1 MENRQPASTGTC
13 LIAGCGYTGVRL
25 ARRLVARGP
34 VLALVRSPTSAAALT
49 AELAYADLQAQALAR
64 ALDLDAPGA
73 FEVPRDLESVLYLA
87 PPPGHGEGDPRF
99 QRFLAGLGGARP
111 KVLVYLSTTGVYGDA
126 QGRAVDEATP
136 PVPGDAAGRRRLA
149 AEQAAFAW
157 GAERGV
163 RSVALRVAGI
173 YGPGRLPLERLRSGE
188 PVLRPED
195 SGPGNRIQVEDL
207 VAACLAALDRP
218 VAGPVNVTDGDPRS
232 IGAFLE
238 LVARLAGLPAPRRVT
253 LEEARRE
260 LSPGMLAFLLASRR
274 VLNRRLVEN
283 LGVTLRY
290 ADPEAGVRESLRQM
304 GLISTAAR

>member
-1 MENRQPASTGTC
+1 MENRPPASTGTC
-13 LIAGCGYTGVRL
+13 LIAGCGYTGARL

-34 VLALVRSPTSAAALT
+34 VLALVRSPASAAALT
-49 AELAYADLQAQALAR
+49 AELKSAGLQAQ

-73 FEVPRDLESVLYLA
+73 FEAPPDLESVLYLA

-111 KVLVYLSTTGVYGDA
+111 RVLVYLSTTGVYGDA
-126 QGRAVDEATP
+126 QGGVVDEATP
-136 PVPGDAAGRRRLA
+136 PAPGDVAGRRRLA

-157 GAERGV
+157 AAERGV
-163 RSVALRVAGI
+163 RCVALRVAGI

-207 VAACLAALDRP
+207 VAACLAALDRS
-218 VAGPVNVTDGDPRS
+218 VTGAVNVADGDHRS

-238 LVARLAGLPAPRRVT
+238 LVARLAELPAPRRVA
-253 LEEARRE
+253 LAEARRE
-260 LSPGMLAFLLASRR
+260 LSPGMLAFLRASRK
-274 VLNRRLVEN
+274 VLNRRLVED
-283 LGVTLRY
+283 LGVALRY
-290 ADPEAGVRESLRQM
+290 ADPEVGVRESLREM
-304 GLISTAAR
+304 GLISTATR